1 MYTENVLR
9 MYQRTHFRTGRQ
21 FRSKRTNYYSFNKGA
36 GRAGRGGG
44 KYKPALDI
52 AQFIE
57 KAARR
62 TDEKQAIIKHTFGDF
77 NFSPELTRN
86 LERRNYIQPTPI
98 QDQAIP
104 HILDGKDV
112 VGLANT
118 GTGKTGAF
126 LLPLIEKIH
135 KDRSQRVLI
144 MAPTRELAEQINSE
158 FRMFAHSMNIFSALC
173 IGGMPTYRQLNALK
187 MNPHVVI
194 GTPGRL
200 GDMAKRKAV
209 AFSSFNNVVVDEID
223 RMLDM
228 GFIKPIG
235 DILKSLHPKRQ
246 SLFFSATIPAPIR
259 KLAQQFLK
267 DYVMVEIQSGVTVHN
282 IHQNVIRVES
292 RGMKFDKLKEILTAR
307 EAEKVLIFNE
317 TKRGVDTLAR
327 DLRDSGFKALCIHGD
342 KHQRERQRF
351 LTQFR
356 ENKVQILVATDV
368 ASRGLD
374 IKDVTHVINYTVPET
389 YDDYIHR
396 IGRTG
401 RWGSIG
407 TAVTFVGESYESPR
421 NTKHRD
427 NRSR

>member
-1 MYTENVLR
+1 MGVHRKKHNS
-9 MYQRTHFRTGRQ
+9 MQQRTNFRKASS
-21 FRSKRTNYYSFNKGA
+21 FRSNRTNNSRFSRRPHMG
-36 GRAGRGGG
+36 GQRGGRGGRF
-44 KYKPALDI
+44 KPALDI

-57 KAARR
+57 RSNRNAS
-62 TDEKQAIIKHTFGDF
+62 TNVKQTVIKHTFGDF
-77 NFSPELTRN
+77 NFTSMLASN
-86 LERRNYIQPTPI
+86 LARRKYIQPTPI

-104 HILDGKDV
+104 HILEGKDL

-126 LLPLIEKIH
+126 LLPLIEKIN
-135 KDRSQRVLI
+135 KDRTQRVLI
-144 MAPTRELAEQINSE
+144 IAPTRELAEQINSE
-158 FRMFAHSMNIFSALC
+158 FRMFAYNMNIFSTLC
-173 IGGMPTYRQLNALK
+173 IGGMPTYRQLSALR

-200 GDMAKRKAV
+200 GDIAERKAI

-246 SLFFSATIPAPIR
+246 SLFFSATIPEPIR
-259 KLAQQFLK
+259 KLAQQFLR
-267 DYVMVEIQSGVTVHN
+267 DFIMVEIQSGVTTSN
-282 IHQNVIRVES
+282 INQKVIRADTRET
-292 RGMKFDKLKEILTAR
+292 KFDKLKEILTLR

-317 TKRGVDTLAR
+317 TKRGVDSLTR
-327 DLRDSGFKALCIHGD
+327 DLQGSGFKALCIHGD

-374 IKDVTHVINYTVPET
+374 IKDVTHVINYTMPET

-401 RWGSIG
+401 RGTSKG
-407 TAVTFVGESYESPR
+407 TAVTFVG
-421 NTKHRD
+421 
-427 NRSR
+427 

>member
-1 MYTENVLR
+1 
-9 MYQRTHFRTGRQ
+9 MYQRTSLRTGRQ
-21 FRSKRTNYYSFNKGA
+21 FRSKRTNYSSFNRGPRGA
-36 GRAGRGGG
+36 QRGGARGGRGGRF
-44 KYKPALDI
+44 KPVLDI

-57 KAARR
+57 KSARGI
-62 TDEKQAIIKHTFGDF
+62 DVKQVIIKHAFGDF
-77 NFSPELTRN
+77 NFSPELKRN

-104 HILDGKDV
+104 HILEGRDL
-112 VGLANT
+112 VGLAST

-135 KDRSQRVLI
+135 KDRSQKVLI
-144 MAPTRELAEQINSE
+144 IAPTRELAEQINSE
-158 FRMFAHSMNIFSALC
+158 FRMFAYGMNIFSALC
-173 IGGMPTYRQLNALK
+173 IGGMPTYKQLNALK
-187 MNPHVVI
+187 MNPHVII

-200 GDMAKRKAV
+200 GDIADRKAIV
-209 AFSSFNNVVVDEID
+209 FSSFNNVVVDEID

-235 DILKSLHPKRQ
+235 DILKSLNPKRQ

-259 KLAQQFLK
+259 KLAQQFLNNFI
-267 DYVMVEIQSGVTVHN
+267 MVEIQSGVTVHN
-282 IHQNVIRVES
+282 INQKVIRTDN
-292 RGMKFDKLKEILTAR
+292 RIMKFDKLKEILTLR

-317 TKRGVDTLAR
+317 TKRGVDVLTR
-327 DLRDSGFKALCIHGD
+327 DLKDSGFRALCIHGD

-401 RWGSIG
+401 RSGSKG
-407 TAVTFVGESYESPR
+407 TAVTFIE
-421 NTKHRD
+421 
-427 NRSR
+427 

>member
-1 MYTENVLR
+1 MQ
-9 MYQRTHFRTGRQ
+9 QRNFSRGGRQ
-21 FRSKRTNYYSFNKGA
+21 FSPRGTNYSRFSRNPRIGGQR
-36 GRAGRGGG
+36 GRVRGGRF
-44 KYKPALDI
+44 KPALDI

-57 KAARR
+57 RATRNKNTNA
-62 TDEKQAIIKHTFGDF
+62 KQTPIKHTFGDF
-77 NFSPELTRN
+77 KFSPLLASN
-86 LERRNYIQPTPI
+86 LVRRKYTEPTPI

-104 HILDGKDV
+104 HIMEGKDL

-144 MAPTRELAEQINSE
+144 IAPTRELAEQINSE
-158 FRMFAHSMNIFSALC
+158 FRMFAYNMNIFSVLC
-173 IGGMPTYRQLNALK
+173 IGGMPTYRQLSALR

-200 GDMAKRKAV
+200 GDIAKRKAIT
-209 AFSSFNNVVVDEID
+209 FSSFNNVVVDEID

-246 SLFFSATIPAPIR
+246 SLFFSATIPEPIK
-259 KLAQQFLK
+259 KLAQQFLR
-267 DYVMVEIQSGVTVHN
+267 DFIMVEIQSGITTNN
-282 IHQNVIRVES
+282 INQQVVRANTRE
-292 RGMKFDKLKEILTAR
+292 MKFDKLKEILTLR

-317 TKRGVDTLAR
+317 TKRGVDSLTRELQG
-327 DLRDSGFKALCIHGD
+327 SGFKALCIHGD
-342 KHQRERQRF
+342 KHQRDRQKF

-374 IKDVTHVINYTVPET
+374 IKDVTHVINYTMPET

-401 RWGSIG
+401 RGTSKG
-407 TAVTFVGESYESPR
+407 TAVTFVG
-421 NTKHRD
+421 
-427 NRSR
+427 

>member
-1 MYTENVLR
+1 MQ
-9 MYQRTHFRTGRQ
+9 QRTYSRAGRQ
-21 FRSKRTNYYSFNKGA
+21 FPSRRTNYSRFSRNPQRG
-36 GRAGRGGG
+36 GGSGGRGGRF
-44 KYKPALDI
+44 KPTLDI
-52 AQFIE
+52 AKFIE
-57 KAARR
+57 RATRK
-62 TDEKQAIIKHTFGDF
+62 TDTKQAVIKHTFGDF
-77 NFSPELTRN
+77 NFSPELARN

-104 HILDGKDV
+104 HIMEGKDL

-135 KDRSQRVLI
+135 KDRTQRVLI
-144 MAPTRELAEQINSE
+144 IAPTRELAEQINSE
-158 FRMFAHSMNIFSALC
+158 FRMFAHNMNIFSALC
-173 IGGMPTYRQLNALK
+173 IGGMPTYRQLSALR

-200 GDMAKRKAV
+200 GDIAKRKAIT
-209 AFSSFNNVVVDEID
+209 FSSFNNIVVDEID

-228 GFIKPIG
+228 GFIRPIG
-235 DILKSLHPKRQ
+235 DILKALHPKRQ
-246 SLFFSATIPAPIR
+246 SLFFSATIPDPIR
-259 KLAQQFLK
+259 KLAQQFLNNFI
-267 DYVMVEIQSGVTVHN
+267 MVEIQSGVTMNN
-282 IHQNVIRVES
+282 IHQKVIRADS
-292 RGMKFDKLKEILTAR
+292 RETKFDKLKEILILR

-317 TKRGVDTLAR
+317 TKRGVDTLTR
-327 DLRDSGFKALCIHGD
+327 DLRSSGFKALCIHGD

-374 IKDVTHVINYTVPET
+374 IKDVTHVINYTMPET

-401 RWGSIG
+401 RGTSKG
-407 TAVTFVGESYESPR
+407 TAVTFVG
-421 NTKHRD
+421 
-427 NRSR
+427 